1 MPRARPATPEE
12 IGDGEDRMVDV
23 HSPEVP
29 PSVRAKVLAMA
40 QPGDQLWR
48 CPRQSAP
55 RRLFGILGAGK
66 RDAVIE
72 WWLLDAQGEL
82 IEAFWEMED

>member
-1 MPRARPATPEE
+1 MRPIPATPEE
-12 IGDGEDRMVDV
+12 IGNGEDRLMDL

-29 PSVRAKVLAMA
+29 ASIRARVQAMA

-48 CPRQSAP
+48 CPRLSAP
-55 RRLFGILGAGK
+55 RGGLGLLGVGR

-72 WWLLDAQGEL
+72 WWLLDADGEL
-82 IEAFWEMED
+82 IEAFWEV